1 MIPDIFSRGL
11 DNFYFRGMDNFP
23 YRGMDNFPFRGLDNF
38 TYRGLD
44 NFHFR
49 ELDNFPFRG
58 LDNFPFRG
66 LDNFPYRGMNN
77 FAYRGLDNFPCR
89 GPKDALLETAVS
101 SEIYLFSNLK
111 ALQNWNLKTLL
122 FQHPEVVLVWGSK
135 MSTLIS
141 TSVSPTLSTENTAVS
156 MERKREVLRYVHEM
170 NMNRSPN
177 PLPEGNLKFPFHME
191 VSTPLGIK
199 DDILSPGHW
208 EKHKSQYQVEML
220 KSPSDRA
227 ELPKSASANEAV
239 RTVAQNEQY
248 PFVASPSGVHP
259 NFRSPVGVIPNI
271 GSSPAGLC
279 ASTPEIIHGVLSSS
293 IRHPDVQAMQ
303 SKRRKSSL
311 SELPPVLIKR
321 ARYEST
327 SEDGSFSPMTSSSD
341 SVTSPSAFK
350 WPPGGQVLDLSH
362 LSVGE
367 MESLYRENLDLLMR
381 QKLLLKIIELQLFK
395 AKHGSKVY
403 NTQLKHLVQPE
414 VGPDK
419 YAGCLSDWSDASNS
433 PPVRLEDNLN
443 AIYGKKNLT
452 KVFLC
457 P

>member
-1 MIPDIFSRGL
+1 MTSGSGGGVTSNSGHGTAFGSRYCMDSVSGDTAIRISESGL
-11 DNFYFRGMDNFP
+11 ASGPRSALTLGSGGRPVTLGTSMS
-23 YRGMDNFPFRGLDNF
+23 GL
-38 TYRGLD
+38 
-44 NFHFR
+44 
-49 ELDNFPFRG
+49 
-58 LDNFPFRG
+58 
-66 LDNFPYRGMNN
+66 
-77 FAYRGLDNFPCR
+77 
-89 GPKDALLETAVS
+89 
-101 SEIYLFSNLK
+101 
-111 ALQNWNLKTLL
+111 Q
-122 FQHPEVVLVWGSK
+122 
-135 MSTLIS
+135 STPMS
-141 TSVSPTLSTENTAVS
+141 TSVSLSTENAAVS

-239 RTVAQNEQY
+239 RTVAQNEQH

-279 ASTPEIIHGVLSSS
+279 ASMGSPIPENIHGVLSSS

-303 SKRRKSSL
+303 SKRRTSSL
-311 SELPPVLIKR
+311 SELPPVLMKR

-367 MESLYRENLDLLMR
+367 MESLYRENLDQLMR

-433 PPVRLEDNLN
+433 PPVPVMNCEKGLRLEDNLN
-443 AIYGKKNLT
+443 AIYGKT
-452 KVFLC
+452 T
-457 P
+457 

>member
-1 MIPDIFSRGL
+1 MTLGSEGGMTSGSGGGMTSNSGHGTAFGSRYCMDSVSGDTAICISESGL
-11 DNFYFRGMDNFP
+11 ASGPRSALTLGSGGRPVTLGTSMS
-23 YRGMDNFPFRGLDNF
+23 GL
-38 TYRGLD
+38 
-44 NFHFR
+44 
-49 ELDNFPFRG
+49 
-58 LDNFPFRG
+58 
-66 LDNFPYRGMNN
+66 
-77 FAYRGLDNFPCR
+77 
-89 GPKDALLETAVS
+89 
-101 SEIYLFSNLK
+101 
-111 ALQNWNLKTLL
+111 Q
-122 FQHPEVVLVWGSK
+122 
-135 MSTLIS
+135 STLIS

-271 GSSPAGLC
+271 RSSPAGLC

-443 AIYGKKNLT
+443 AIYGKKT
-452 KVFLC
+452 
-457 P
+457 